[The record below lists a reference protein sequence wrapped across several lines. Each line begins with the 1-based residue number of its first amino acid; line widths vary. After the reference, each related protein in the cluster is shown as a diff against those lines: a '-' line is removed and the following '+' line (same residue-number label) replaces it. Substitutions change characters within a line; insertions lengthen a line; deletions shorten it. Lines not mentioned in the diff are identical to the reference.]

1 MGFTQSQIEAL
12 NVPITAD
19 VVKERKGPGGKMLSY
34 LPAFH
39 VIDTANKVFGFDG
52 WSAETTSLNTRVSN
66 EGTVITTAQV
76 RVSVFVPETVTIIG
90 ADGKIVESR
99 TGNLRIIERM
109 GVGHGSS
116 KSAYD
121 YEFAEKEA
129 ESDALKRAFRTFG
142 AQFGNSLYDKEV
154 LAELGKTGADDTPPA
169 RTFSKPASTGSTSS
183 SGSTGGTDK
192 PATPNQIKFVSKL
205 LAEKGDKSPSD
216 YGFNVEVEALTF
228 KQASALL
235 DRLQGK

>member
-76 RVSVFVPETVTIIG
+76 RVTVSVPETIVTTDG
-90 ADGKIVESR
+90 EGKIVESR
-99 TGNLRIIERM
+99 TGNVRTIERM

-169 RTFSKPASTGSTSS
+169 RTFSKPASSGSTG
-183 SGSTGGTDK
+183 GSTGGTDK

-216 YGFNVEVEALTF
+216 YGFNVAVEALTF

-235 DRLQGK
+235 DKIQGK

>member
-76 RVSVFVPETVTIIG
+76 RVTVSVPETIVTTDG
-90 ADGKIVESR
+90 EGKIVESR
-99 TGNLRIIERM
+99 TGNVRTIERM

-169 RTFSKPASTGSTSS
+169 RTFSKPASSGST

-216 YGFNVEVEALTF
+216 YGFNVAVEALTF

-235 DRLQGK
+235 DKIQGK